1 MDGSYQLFVLPQVP
15 AAGEEDHG
23 FDPLAALDYLREL
36 RCRECGG
43 ELWESAEAMQDYL
56 TLTRDSGVPQT
67 PFDVCGGVDQV
78 HSRRGACV
86 ACARLLG
93 LG

>member
-1 MDGSYQLFVLPQVP
+1 VSIYQLFVISIHSSFLGKKHTYPDLTP
-15 AAGEEDHG
+15 
-23 FDPLAALDYLREL
+23 
-36 RCRECGG
+36 CRECGG

-67 PFDVCGGVDQV
+67 PFDVCGVVDQV